1 MTASKHN
8 TTINASQ
15 QVESCSKVLGFGE
28 LYAENQS
35 NAVGQLLMFFYVDTV
50 LIIVAYGYLNSDD
63 T

>member
-35 NAVGQLLMFFYVDTV
+35 SAVGQLRIHVFLCRYCTH
-50 LIIVAYGYLNSDD
+50 NSGIRLSEF
-63 T
+63 